1 MSKAPNIIYS
11 QLYNPYTNLGIEN
24 WIFKN
29 LITDEPILFLWQ
41 SSPAII
47 IGRAQN
53 PWLECNL
60 TEITKD
66 NIPIVRRQSGGGTVF
81 HDLGNINF
89 TFLMPNKL
97 YDKKKHLQTI
107 IDALENISIN
117 AEINDRNDIIT
128 KIGNQPYKLSGSAYR
143 ETKHTSFHHGTL
155 LIQSDLPALERYLHH
170 KIDEN
175 ITAKGVSSVRSK
187 VTSIEQINSNAV
199 SIKNIYAEIEKAF
212 IKNYSVSQNEALKI
226 DDSFISKNEEIKNYA
241 ASINN
246 WDWTYSKTLPFEYKL
261 QINANDYLTVNIKQG
276 KIINFEHNIQKENLT
291 YLTKFLKNQP
301 TLNKHALENLN
312 LSTYG
317 DYEKNILKNIIH
329 LFTT

>member
-1 MSKAPNIIYS
+1 
-11 QLYNPYTNLGIEN
+11 
-24 WIFKN
+24 
-29 LITDEPILFLWQ
+29 
-41 SSPAII
+41 
-47 IGRAQN
+47 
-53 PWLECNL
+53 
-60 TEITKD
+60 
-66 NIPIVRRQSGGGTVF
+66 
-81 HDLGNINF
+81 
-89 TFLMPNKL
+89 MPNKL